1 MSPRETDRS
10 PHTTPS
16 TDRPTQVMEASLLNH
31 SISFEVVGSD
41 PGLPFIC
48 CKVGEGGGGPMERTS
63 MNSTQS
69 PRAHSAIHHPPQR
82 ITNNTMYVN
91 YTTEFSN
98 DASADVV
105 LDSQYKKKEALVS
118 LQALFANAATGA
130 TA

>member
-1 MSPRETDRS
+1 
-10 PHTTPS
+10 
-16 TDRPTQVMEASLLNH
+16 MEASLLNH

-41 PGLPFIC
+41 PGLPFTSCLHTIC
-48 CKVGEGGGGPMERTS
+48 CKVGEGGGGPMERRS

-82 ITNNTMYVN
+82 ITNNTTYVN

-98 DASADVV
+98 DALADVV

-118 LQALFANAATGA
+118 LQAHFANAATGA